1 MSSASPTDSPMT
13 GSPPRG
19 SLVDALYDLFIELPT
34 VDDNGAHL
42 SIGKFRQAMVGM
54 LNEPSPS
61 LGDVSPLVLM
71 GLGPFSFPPRTPPS
85 AFTTE
90 LEALRDHLNLRMDA
104 LQGAIEGLQRSPLPS
119 APVPALPT
127 NPPVLKPRVKRPHA
141 QPPTPAPAKALPAP
155 VPAPAPVSRPTPPP
169 AKPSFASMA
178 KAPARPS
185 LVVSLRLPVAG
196 ASHPPAVRRS
206 PQEIVEHLN
215 AVLASEDHR
224 VTLSAAWWTV
234 KNNLV
239 VTAGPDTTAH
249 HLTSASHL
257 ISDCLATFLSADQ
270 SPLPV
275 QTRENCKW
283 ARLLVNGIPTGVSL
297 TRGPYSPSEL
307 HAALL
312 ADNPAYRGL
321 RLTQPPSWEVLN
333 RLRDHHNITHA
344 TLLGNDHSTE
354 NAPRLPPNG
363 FTVEKNSYVPLTHFL
378 NVIVRAAK
386 ECLTPWAA
394 RHLSNLRFLP
404 HDEEMLEAVDSKKPL
419 KPNILGLLVRS
430 PFPRKQK
437 ISWSDD
443 DVAVIV
449 EVKHGQLILVDQLS
463 TYARC
468 FLSVD
473 RRRSFFIAIA
483 FDNQTLQMHF
493 LIFHRS
499 GLSSSHGLSL
509 HSEAGFQCVVKH
521 MVGIPSIPDEEAF
534 GLDKTRSGDVYRINN
549 RDYEIVRPIHT
560 RISLDLRVVHPACT
574 PGTRDT
580 TPPRS
585 RWLTLPDGV
594 TELPEEMVYKLS
606 YQTEGHSPEGNL
618 LSGSLGQ
625 FGIVD
630 IVGSYICTSEDAPFG
645 STAHHVR
652 NSTFWRLSDQS
663 VERSPDNRYLH
674 CTAMPLE
681 GLPLLYTSD
690 IEAGIPS
697 PVELLESI
705 LHAMI
710 GEKDWSSCLFDLSA
724 FPIAG
729 HHNLYLGGV
738 LHRDVSNGNI
748 LRLREPIERPHSR
761 IRENLPR

>member
-13 GSPPRG
+13 GSPPRE

-61 LGDVSPLVLM
+61 LGDVSPLTLM

-85 AFTTE
+85 AFTRE

-127 NPPVLKPRVKRPHA
+127 NPPVSKPRVKRPCA

-185 LVVSLRLPVAG
+185 LVVSLRPPVAG

-215 AVLASEDHR
+215 AVLAPEDHR
-224 VTLSAAWWTV
+224 VTLSAARWTA

-312 ADNPAYRGL
+312 ADNPAYQGL
-321 RLTQPPSWEVLN
+321 RLTQPPSWVRAPSTYTPGSVSSLVLTFEDPLGDSS
-333 RLRDHHNITHA
+333 RSLLAERSLFAFGHSGELKRWKTKPRSTAKSLATAPPLDQPTMITLPA
-344 TLLGNDHSTE
+344 LGPEPRVLSHSTRVLR
-354 NAPRLPPNG
+354 AIYTLRCI
-363 FTVEKNSYVPLTHFL
+363 YLT
-378 NVIVRAAK
+378 
-386 ECLTPWAA
+386 C
-394 RHLSNLRFLP
+394 
-404 HDEEMLEAVDSKKPL
+404 
-419 KPNILGLLVRS
+419 
-430 PFPRKQK
+430 
-437 ISWSDD
+437 
-443 DVAVIV
+443 
-449 EVKHGQLILVDQLS
+449 
-463 TYARC
+463 
-468 FLSVD
+468 
-473 RRRSFFIAIA
+473 
-483 FDNQTLQMHF
+483 
-493 LIFHRS
+493 
-499 GLSSSHGLSL
+499 
-509 HSEAGFQCVVKH
+509 
-521 MVGIPSIPDEEAF
+521 
-534 GLDKTRSGDVYRINN
+534 
-549 RDYEIVRPIHT
+549 
-560 RISLDLRVVHPACT
+560 
-574 PGTRDT
+574 
-580 TPPRS
+580 
-585 RWLTLPDGV
+585 
-594 TELPEEMVYKLS
+594 
-606 YQTEGHSPEGNL
+606 
-618 LSGSLGQ
+618 
-625 FGIVD
+625 
-630 IVGSYICTSEDAPFG
+630 
-645 STAHHVR
+645 
-652 NSTFWRLSDQS
+652 
-663 VERSPDNRYLH
+663 
-674 CTAMPLE
+674 
-681 GLPLLYTSD
+681 
-690 IEAGIPS
+690 
-697 PVELLESI
+697 
-705 LHAMI
+705 
-710 GEKDWSSCLFDLSA
+710 
-724 FPIAG
+724 
-729 HHNLYLGGV
+729 
-738 LHRDVSNGNI
+738 
-748 LRLREPIERPHSR
+748 
-761 IRENLPR
+761 